1 MNYPALNPA
10 TAAQLE
16 ARNASPF
23 AQVGL
28 NRLIDQ
34 MIDGYVSWREECAA
48 VATAYENW
56 SRSARQDRGLAYA
69 AYTAALDREE
79 RAASTYRSLA
89 ERIPLP

>member
-1 MNYPALNPA
+1 MYHPALSPA

-28 NRLIDQ
+28 SRLIDQ

-48 VATAYENW
+48 VAASYENW
-56 SRSARQDRGLAYA
+56 SRSGRQDRSLAYA
-69 AYTAALDREE
+69 AYMAALDREE
-79 RAASTYRSLA
+79 HAASTYRSLA